1 MVSAE
6 AIKGVNDLLRERGI
20 EQKPGERVVDY
31 VARGLRIT
39 AQQADV
45 LLIAMHSGESVD
57 EAVVLAGIDPASI
70 ADRDL
75 LTRLARAVGSALGHL
90 AK

>member
-20 EQKPGERVVDY
+20 EQKPNERVADY
-31 VARGLRIT
+31 VARGLGIT

-45 LLIAMHSGESVD
+45 LLQAMHSGVSVD
-57 EAVVLAGIDPASI
+57 EAVVLAGIDPVSI
-70 ADRDL
+70 TDRDL
-75 LTRLARAVGSALGHL
+75 LTRLARVVGSALGHI
-90 AK
+90 AR

>member
-20 EQKPGERVVDY
+20 EQKPNERVADY
-31 VARGLRIT
+31 VARGLGIT

-45 LLIAMHSGESVD
+45 LLQAMHSGVSVD

-75 LTRLARAVGSALGHL
+75 LTRLARVVGSALGHL
-90 AK
+90 AR

>member
-6 AIKGVNDLLRERGI
+6 AIKGVNDLLLERGI
-20 EQKPGERVVDY
+20 EQKPDERIADF
-31 VARGLRIT
+31 VARGLGIT

-45 LLIAMHSGESVD
+45 LLQAMHSGVPVD
-57 EAVVLAGIDPASI
+57 EAVVLAGIDPAAI

-75 LTRLARAVGSALGHL
+75 LTRLARVVGAAIGHL
-90 AK
+90 AG

>member
-20 EQKPGERVVDY
+20 EQKPNERVADY
-31 VARGLRIT
+31 VARGLGIT

-45 LLIAMHSGESVD
+45 LLQAMHSGVPID

-70 ADRDL
+70 VDRDL
-75 LTRLARAVGSALGHL
+75 LTRLARVVGAALGHL

>member
-6 AIKGVNDLLRERGI
+6 AIKGVNDLLHERGI
-20 EQKPGERVVDY
+20 EQKPNERVADY
-31 VARGLRIT
+31 VARGLGIT

-45 LLIAMHSGESVD
+45 LLQAMHSGVPVD

-70 ADRDL
+70 VDQDL
-75 LTRLARAVGSALGHL
+75 LTRLARVVGSALGHL

>member
-20 EQKPGERVVDY
+20 EQKPDERVADY
-31 VARGLRIT
+31 VARGLSIT

-45 LLIAMHSGESVD
+45 LLQSMHSGVSVD

-75 LTRLARAVGSALGHL
+75 LTRLARVVGSALGHL
-90 AK
+90 AR

>member
-20 EQKPGERVVDY
+20 EQKPNERVADY
-31 VARGLRIT
+31 VARGLGIT

-45 LLIAMHSGESVD
+45 LLQAMHSGVSVD

-75 LTRLARAVGSALGHL
+75 LTRLARVVGSALGHI
-90 AK
+90 AR

>member
-20 EQKPGERVVDY
+20 KQKPNERVADY
-31 VARGLRIT
+31 VARGLGIT

-45 LLIAMHSGESVD
+45 LLQAMHSGVSVD

-75 LTRLARAVGSALGHL
+75 LTRLARVVGSALGHL
-90 AK
+90 AR

>member
-20 EQKPGERVVDY
+20 EQKPDERVADY
-31 VARGLRIT
+31 VARGLGST

-45 LLIAMHSGESVD
+45 LLQSMHSGVSVD
-57 EAVVLAGIDPASI
+57 EAVVLAGIDRASI
-70 ADRDL
+70 ADQDL
-75 LTRLARAVGSALGHL
+75 LTRLARVVGSALGHL

>member
-20 EQKPGERVVDY
+20 EQKPNERVADY
-31 VARGLRIT
+31 IARGLGIT

-45 LLIAMHSGESVD
+45 LLQAMHSGVSVD

-70 ADRDL
+70 TDRDL
-75 LTRLARAVGSALGHL
+75 LTRLARVVGSALGHL
-90 AK
+90 AR

>member
-6 AIKGVNDLLRERGI
+6 AIKGVNDLLLERGI
-20 EQKPGERVVDY
+20 EQKPNERIADF
-31 VARGLRIT
+31 VARGLGIT

-45 LLIAMHSGESVD
+45 LLQAMHSGVSVD
-57 EAVVLAGIDPASI
+57 EAVVLAGIDQSSI

-75 LTRLARAVGSALGHL
+75 LTRIARVVGAALGQL
-90 AK
+90 AS

>member
-20 EQKPGERVVDY
+20 EQKPGERVADY
-31 VARGLRIT
+31 VARGLGIT

-45 LLIAMHSGESVD
+45 LLQSMHSGVSVD

-70 ADRDL
+70 ADQDL
-75 LTRLARAVGSALGHL
+75 LTRLARVIGSALGHL

>member
-20 EQKPGERVVDY
+20 EQKPNERVADY
-31 VARGLRIT
+31 VARGLGIT

-45 LLIAMHSGESVD
+45 LLQAMHSGVSVD
-57 EAVVLAGIDPASI
+57 EAVVLAGINPTAI
-70 ADRDL
+70 TDRDL
-75 LTRLARAVGSALGHL
+75 LTRLARAIGSAIGHL

>member
-20 EQKPGERVVDY
+20 EQKPNERVADY
-31 VARGLRIT
+31 VARGLGIT

-45 LLIAMHSGESVD
+45 LLQAMHSGVSVD

-70 ADRDL
+70 TDRDL
-75 LTRLARAVGSALGHL
+75 LTRLARVVGSALGYL
-90 AK
+90 AR

>member
-20 EQKPGERVVDY
+20 EQKPNERVADY
-31 VARGLRIT
+31 VARGLGIT

-45 LLIAMHSGESVD
+45 LLQAMHSGVPVD
-57 EAVVLAGIDPASI
+57 EAVVLAGINPASI
-70 ADRDL
+70 ADPDL
-75 LTRLARAVGSALGHL
+75 LTRLARLVGSALGHL